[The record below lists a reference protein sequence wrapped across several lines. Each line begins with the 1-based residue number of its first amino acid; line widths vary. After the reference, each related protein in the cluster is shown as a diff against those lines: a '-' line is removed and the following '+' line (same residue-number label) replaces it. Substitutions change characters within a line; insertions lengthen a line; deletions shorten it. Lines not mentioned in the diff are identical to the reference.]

1 MKPYPFWEP
10 SSTVSTSPSDSRTG
24 NVHVG
29 KVLADDRAVREA
41 VKVTSMT
48 RMSAAR
54 NICQN
59 SVHVHQGILAIEQGG
74 HEVDIPSD
82 SARPHIPELVAH
94 RLRANCELRLVQ
106 RVRVPLELNE
116 VVPVGFVS
124 NIRADV
130 IAALKDC
137 VGEESCASLGTR
149 EALRWG
155 SARGETEGEHA

>member
-1 MKPYPFWEP
+1 MIMRWQHAIRTRPRVSIYNTVDDDTPYPFWEP
-10 SSTVSTSPSDSRTG
+10 SSTVSTSPSNSRTG

-54 NICQN
+54 NTCQN

-82 SARPHIPELVAH
+82 SARPHIPQLVAH
-94 RLRANCELRLVQ
+94 RLRTMIDYDRGMSISLEPSFIESL
-106 RVRVPLELNE
+106 PLT
-116 VVPVGFVS
+116 
-124 NIRADV
+124 A
-130 IAALKDC
+130 
-137 VGEESCASLGTR
+137 
-149 EALRWG
+149 
-155 SARGETEGEHA
+155 